1 MQCPQVFHYCWAA
14 LAVFNLFSVLASA
27 LFSLKSA
34 KSSFVRLCSFSLLSR
49 VKLVSFTRKGEKPFL
64 SFYLLHTKI
73 VAWRSFFLSSS
84 WTDATKGG
92 MKSVAC
98 FFILSKEPKLWT
110 KMGEQPAT
118 LAAESIFS
126 HIPRNWQKNRA
137 SNDLKVWRLG
147 GRTATPSS
155 WYEVRLWLEPFFIT
169 ILLLAVVVKQ

>member
-1 MQCPQVFHYCWAA
+1 M
-14 LAVFNLFSVLASA
+14 
-27 LFSLKSA
+27 
-34 KSSFVRLCSFSLLSR
+34 LCSFSLLLR
-49 VKLVSFTRKGEKPFL
+49 VKVVVHERERNFFYFFAMLLPYPCKNCCLKGFFL
-64 SFYLLHTKI
+64 S
-73 VAWRSFFLSSS
+73 SSSSSS

-155 WYEVRLWLEPFFIT
+155 QYTVHLWQKLSFCCFFVSRCCETVIT
-169 ILLLAVVVKQ
+169 AVLARSLCCSDEHFGARF

>member
-1 MQCPQVFHYCWAA
+1 
-14 LAVFNLFSVLASA
+14 
-27 LFSLKSA
+27 
-34 KSSFVRLCSFSLLSR
+34 
-49 VKLVSFTRKGEKPFL
+49 
-64 SFYLLHTKI
+64 
-73 VAWRSFFLSSS
+73 
-84 WTDATKGG
+84 

-155 WYEVRLWLEPFFIT
+155 WYEVRLWLEPF
-169 ILLLAVVVKQ
+169 ILLLFCWQLLWNSNRICACKVPLLFRRAFWSKILTSVIFEKQDFRFVFFFRSRHWLKVRCYNFFSAHWACCFFFHYSGTILFIL

>member
-1 MQCPQVFHYCWAA
+1 
-14 LAVFNLFSVLASA
+14 
-27 LFSLKSA
+27 
-34 KSSFVRLCSFSLLSR
+34 
-49 VKLVSFTRKGEKPFL
+49 
-64 SFYLLHTKI
+64 
-73 VAWRSFFLSSS
+73 
-84 WTDATKGG
+84 

-155 WYEVRLWLEPFFIT
+155 WYEVRLWLEPF
-169 ILLLAVVVKQ
+169 ILLLFCWQLLWNSNRICACKVPLLFRRAFWSKILTSVIFEKQDFRFFFFPFLCTGWRWDATIFLVHTEPVVFSFTILAPFYLFCSVV

>member
-1 MQCPQVFHYCWAA
+1 M
-14 LAVFNLFSVLASA
+14 
-27 LFSLKSA
+27 
-34 KSSFVRLCSFSLLSR
+34 LCSFSLLLR
-49 VKLVSFTRKGEKPFL
+49 VKVVVHERERNFFYFFAMLLPYPCKNCCLKGFFL
-64 SFYLLHTKI
+64 S
-73 VAWRSFFLSSS
+73 SSSSSS

-155 WYEVRLWLEPFFIT
+155 QYTVHLWQKLSFFFFVSRCCETVIT
-169 ILLLAVVVKQ
+169 AVLARSLCCSDEHFGARF